1 MKKFAAVII
10 AVMIFGCYALSQDD
24 LATTK
29 GAPLLQVQEI
39 PLPNV
44 GGRIDHFTFDGK
56 RKRVIGAALGN
67 NTVEVVDTFAGK
79 DIHSITGAADPQGVV
94 FVGEFNRLFVANGTD
109 GKLRIYDG
117 DSFSLLN
124 TVDIGEDADN
134 VRYDPA
140 EKRVYVAYGND
151 EEGGIA
157 VIDAASS
164 KRLEDAAKL
173 DAHPESFQIATSK
186 PVIYANIATKAKV
199 VVINRNAHKVTDWP
213 LKAGKAN
220 YPMALDEADH
230 RIFVVI
236 RKPAQLI
243 VLDSDSGATVASVP
257 CVNDADD
264 LYYDV
269 GRKRVFRGDTLELL
283 DSIHLDVGPNRLVYE
298 PHSKLVYVGY
308 GGKDA
313 GKDYGEVGVIDARK
327 DKVVASIKVAAHPS
341 ELLLDKSGTTL
352 FVFISIANQLQ
363 VIDTNKRQV
372 VATWRVS
379 SQRPGDSAF
388 DQSTL
393 VCSSAPALL
402 PK

>member
-1 MKKFAAVII
+1 MKRSAAVCIT
-10 AVMIFGCYALSQDD
+10 ALIFVSFALSQDD
-24 LATTK
+24 AGAPK
-29 GAPLLQVQEI
+29 RAPLLLVQEI

-44 GGRIDHFTFDGK
+44 GGRIDHFTFDAK

-67 NTVEVVDTFAGK
+67 NTVEVVDTFAGR

-94 FVGEFNRLFVANGTD
+94 LVGDLNKLFVANGTD

-140 EKRVYVAYGND
+140 EKRVYVAFGGD

-157 VIDAASS
+157 VIDAASG
-164 KRLEDAAKL
+164 KRLEDVAKL

-199 VVINRNAHKVTDWP
+199 VVIDRKTHKVTDWP
-213 LKAGKAN
+213 LKSAKAN

-230 RIFVVI
+230 RLFVVT

-243 VLDSDSGATVASVP
+243 VLDSDSGAVVASVP

-264 LYYDV
+264 LYYDA
-269 GRKRVFRGDTLELL
+269 GRKR
-283 DSIHLDVGPNRLVYE
+283 I
-298 PHSKLVYVGY
+298 YVP
-308 GGKDA
+308 GGE
-313 GKDYGEVGVIDARK
+313 G
-327 DKVVASIKVAAHPS
+327 
-341 ELLLDKSGTTL
+341 
-352 FVFISIANQLQ
+352 FIS
-363 VIDTNKRQV
+363 VIQQTDADHYQSVAKIPTIVGARTGLWYEKRDRLYLAV
-372 VATWRVS
+372 PAS
-379 SQRPGDSAF
+379 SKQGAALWVF
-388 DQSTL
+388 
-393 VCSSAPALL
+393 APED
-402 PK
+402 